1 MDGNQF
7 QKWLKH
13 NKRNTLIMGI
23 LNVTPDSFSDGGK
36 FIHLSKALSQAQYM
50 ENNGADIID
59 IGGESTRP
67 GAVPVSLEEE
77 INRTIPVIEAIRKFS
92 NISISIDTYKSEVAE
107 KALLAGA
114 DFINDIS
121 GLTFDSRMMEIVK
134 KFDVPVVLMHIK
146 GTPRN
151 MQTNPTYIDVI
162 KDLLKFFSFQIQK
175 ALDFGIK
182 KEQIIIDPG
191 IGFGK
196 QLNDNFILI
205 RRLKE
210 FSELGFPILIGPS
223 RKSFIGLTLD
233 VPSEDRLEG
242 TLATVSAGI
251 LNGASIVRVH
261 DVKEVKRT
269 VIITDKIMGAD
280 TQV

>member
-1 MDGNQF
+1 MVGNQF
-7 QKWLKH
+7 RKWLKH
-13 NKRNTLIMGI
+13 TNRNPLIMGI

-36 FIHLSKALSQAQYM
+36 FIHLDKALSQAQYM
-50 ENNGADIID
+50 EKNGADIID

-67 GAVPVSLEEE
+67 GAISVSVKEE
-77 INRTIPVIEAIRKFS
+77 INRTIPVIEEIRKFS

-121 GLTFDSRMMEIVK
+121 GFTFDSRMMEIVK

-146 GTPRN
+146 GTPQD

-162 KDLLKFFSFQIQK
+162 KDLLEFFSFQINK

-182 KEQIIIDPG
+182 KVQIIIDPG

-242 TLATVSAGI
+242 TLAAVSAGI